1 MAAFFR
7 GFLLFA
13 VGAAV
18 GAATVFLFA
27 PGFTVAVSRAPGN
40 EPPLTL
46 VNPSARSAPVA
57 VVAPTR
63 APDVKPLA
71 VVPAPAVPAAV
82 VVAEPTK
89 PVAEPT
95 KPVVE
100 PPKPVSTLD
109 FKAISEHTIF
119 WPNSVSVMTAT
130 KAALLDDGKKAGETE
145 LASGTVIQI
154 SKILPSGAIEGRARG
169 VKLEVSSLQTNFE
182 DVLRKR
188 LAEMT
193 EKGVKFTSPFLTE
206 GAAPTTVAAAE
217 TPAAVPAATTPASAT
232 PAVASA
238 SAPVTLDDK
247 VNVLFGRKDDR
258 KGEKATP
265 PATTPAP
272 PAATPAVTPAAAA
285 PSTAAMQAEKKEDLD
300 RKVNQLFKKDA
311 AK

>member
-1 MAAFFR
+1 MATFFR

-46 VNPSARSAPVA
+46 VNPAARSAPVA

-71 VVPAPAVPAAV
+71 VVPAPAAPAAV

-89 PVAEPT
+89 PV
-95 KPVVE
+95 VE
-100 PPKPVSTLD
+100 TTKPVSTLD

-119 WPNSVSVMTAT
+119 WPSSVSVMSAT

-145 LASGTVIQI
+145 LAGGTVIQI

-193 EKGVKFTSPFLTE
+193 EKGVKFASPFLTE
-206 GAAPTTVAAAE
+206 GAAPTAVTTAE
-217 TPAAVPAATTPASAT
+217 TPAAASAAATPVPATPT
-232 PAVASA
+232 VASA

-247 VNVLFGRKDDR
+247 VNVLFGRKYEG
-258 KGEKATP
+258 KGEKATT

-272 PAATPAVTPAAAA
+272 PTATPAVTPAAAA

>member
-82 VVAEPTK
+82 V
-89 PVAEPT
+89 VAEPT

-217 TPAAVPAATTPASAT
+217 TPAAVPAATTPVTAT

-247 VNVLFGRKDDR
+247 VNVLFGRKYEGR
-258 KGEKATP
+258 GEKATT

-272 PAATPAVTPAAAA
+272 PTATPAVTPAAAA